1 MFQRVQPVIYQSS
14 LLRRFY
20 SRGVYQ
26 YLCPWSIRS
35 RCFTEFVPRNLPK
48 GWDRWPISWVYL
60 GKYAQK
66 TCPKFHV
73 RAHQLGC
80 ITVYIQRSLE
90 GVVLW
95 PIIGFASPIIF
106 QKAFWG
112 LMSMIYQ
119 FDAFHWLCLRNPP
132 TVMPMTHHLDGPYR
146 VCARRPADSNEVLF
160 SFRRSSRV
168 GGKFL
173 IP

>member
-80 ITVYIQRSLE
+80 ITVYIQRSPE
-90 GVVLW
+90 GVVPW
-95 PIIGFASPIIF
+95 PIIWVRFADYIPKSLLRAYVHDLPVWCIPLIMLKKPSDGYAHDPSFGWTLPCMCKETRRFQWSPF
-106 QKAFWG
+106 
-112 LMSMIYQ
+112 
-119 FDAFHWLCLRNPP
+119 
-132 TVMPMTHHLDGPYR
+132 
-146 VCARRPADSNEVLF
+146 LF
-160 SFRRSSRV
+160 S
-168 GGKFL
+168 
-173 IP
+173 